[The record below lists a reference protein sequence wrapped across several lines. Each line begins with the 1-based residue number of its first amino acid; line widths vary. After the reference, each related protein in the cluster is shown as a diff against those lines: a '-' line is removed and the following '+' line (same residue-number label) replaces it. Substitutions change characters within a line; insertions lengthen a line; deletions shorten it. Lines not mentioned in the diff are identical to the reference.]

1 VYSIIID
8 DITAFEIDVVHRK
21 YHYDI
26 EQGGFMKTLS
36 YLLAVALVLFTLGVS
51 FAGQFGPPEPT
62 AKEGKPS
69 IGIGYFYSESKMKS
83 GNTGNLVFKSN
94 QVYLQG
100 TFSFVKN
107 WEVFGRIGGADM
119 KEQAFGFKDGMK
131 AFGSV
136 GVRGLL
142 YDDGLF
148 GFGPVIQGN
157 IYSKYSDT
165 TMSGSVPE
173 RLTVEDSWDGSVG
186 LAAQIKIDK
195 VVFYYGP
202 FAYMARNKLKV
213 QNDSATLKE
222 KQNVGG
228 FLGVNVLAIKGLNIC
243 IEGQYTGRFSVG
255 GMVNYSF

>member
-1 VYSIIID
+1 VGCD
-8 DITAFEIDVVHRK
+8 FFEIDVVDRK
-21 YHYDI
+21 YHYDT
-26 EQGGFMKTLS
+26 EQGGFMKTPF
-36 YLLAVALVLFTLGVS
+36 YLLSAALVLFTLSVS

-83 GNTGNLVFKSN
+83 GDTGNLVFKSN
-94 QVYLQG
+94 QVFLQG
-100 TFSFVKN
+100 SFSFVKN

-119 KEQAFGFKDGMK
+119 KDHASGFKDGMK
-131 AFGSV
+131 AFGSL
-136 GVRGLL
+136 GVRGLV

-157 IYSKYSDT
+157 IYSRHNDT
-165 TMSGSVPE
+165 TISGGEPE
-173 RLTVEDSWDGSVG
+173 RFTVENSWDGSVG

-202 FAYMARNKLKV
+202 FAYVARNKLKV
-213 QNDSATLKE
+213 QNYSATLKE